1 MAGPSAHERVK
12 KLESRGVI
20 RGYAAAIDPAAVG
33 LNVLAFTWV
42 RQAPGTVSVDL
53 TPQFAT
59 IAEIEECHYITGEA
73 DYLLKIRARDMA
85 HLGDVVRHVQTTEHV
100 FTTETDVVFTT
111 GFEGRP
117 LPVSA
122 APAPETGPGGSAYRM
137 TERRVADDEAVLVR
151 AVAGGS
157 EDALASL
164 YDRHVGGVH
173 AVAIR
178 LTGDRGIAEE
188 VVQETFLALW
198 NRAELFDPA
207 SRRSAPGC
215 GRSPG
220 TGRLT
225 GCVPPGR
232 RPILASLP
240 GGAGRGRP
248 DERGLDRLGRDAAVI
263 GGAGRDPDP
272 EAAAEAASVRAA
284 IGAALATMPEVER
297 TVIVLAYR
305 EGLTQQEIA
314 QRLDWPLGTVKTQDP
329 AGAGAPAGAA
339 RVRRRGHGGRRP
351 RARGSPWTT
360 LRRWSASSSR
370 RRSRR
375 ASSG

>member
-1 MAGPSAHERVK
+1 
-12 KLESRGVI
+12 
-20 RGYAAAIDPAAVG
+20 
-33 LNVLAFTWV
+33 
-42 RQAPGTVSVDL
+42 
-53 TPQFAT
+53 
-59 IAEIEECHYITGEA
+59 
-73 DYLLKIRARDMA
+73 
-85 HLGDVVRHVQTTEHV
+85 
-100 FTTETDVVFTT
+100 
-111 GFEGRP
+111 
-117 LPVSA
+117 
-122 APAPETGPGGSAYRM
+122 M
-137 TERRVADDEAVLVR
+137 TERRVADDEVVLVR

-198 NRAELFDPA
+198 NRAELFDPGVA
-207 SRRSAPGC
+207 SL
-215 GRSPG
+215 G
-220 TGRLT
+220 TWLRAIARNRAVDRLRAA
-225 GCVPPGR
+225 GR

-240 GGAGRGRP
+240 GERDSDDPRG
-248 DERGLDRLGRDAAVI
+248 GLDRLGADAAVI

-314 QRLDWPLGTVKTQDP
+314 QRLDWPLGTVKTRTRRALARLRELLESDG
-329 AGAGAPAGAA
+329 GAMVAA
-339 RVRRRGHGGRRP
+339 VPVREDRRGP
-351 RARGSPWTT
+351 R
-360 LRRWSASSSR
+360 
-370 RRSRR
+370 
-375 ASSG
+375 